1 MIYREF
7 EEILENAAPDAV
19 LFFEDGAYV
28 VGGHT
33 EMGEMVRIF
42 RNDDLGYSLGAQLVP
57 RDIAEEHAS
66 EPALAGDLR
75 GVLSAQCGWRWA
87 GADVVV
93 SLPDEPFFRHVA
105 YAGEDGDGNV
115 LLVAGDRQESCL
127 F

>member
-1 MIYREF
+1 MNYREF
-7 EEILENAAPDAV
+7 EEILENADPDAA

-42 RNDDLGYSLGAQLVP
+42 RNDDLGYDVGAQLVP
-57 RDIAEEHAS
+57 REFAEEHAS
-66 EPALAGDLR
+66 EPAYAGNLR
-75 GVLSAQCGWRWA
+75 RHLSAQCGWRWA
-87 GADVVV
+87 GADVVA
-93 SLPDEPFFRHVA
+93 SLPGEPFFRHVA

-115 LLVAGDRQESCL
+115 LLVAGDRRESCL